1 MMIEFDFEFGKREE
15 FDEKKQF
22 VEKKFSDP
30 NSKVKCNVCEKIF
43 QHKLQLWGHRKV
55 HRGKQTCTNCGKE
68 IAGSS
73 SMSNHIKSC
82 KKVQNFKC
90 TICDFKT
97 SRNHSL
103 LDHLRKMHTVALT
116 MGYSCTLCDFKSATK
131 VHLKAHI
138 SKDHPKFCCITC
150 GKRFRKADILE
161 KHTLSHEEE
170 VIKKEESDEKM
181 LQRKEERKETYS
193 CLNCDYVATRKH
205 HLKGH
210 QWNNHMREKDV
221 KAKLPKTIA
230 RCTKGCGYTSKWGN
244 RNGNIQ
250 RHETICQFG
259 GVFVLI

>member
-1 MMIEFDFEFGKREE
+1 MRF
-15 FDEKKQF
+15 
-22 VEKKFSDP
+22 FS
-30 NSKVKCNVCEKIF
+30 
-43 QHKLQLWGHRKV
+43 
-55 HRGKQTCTNCGKE
+55 RG
-68 IAGSS
+68 
-73 SMSNHIKSC
+73 IKPAKSHN
-82 KKVQNFKC
+82 QNFPV
-90 TICDFKT
+90 
-97 SRNHSL
+97 SLSL
-103 LDHLRKMHTVALT
+103 LSKLGSLNFQ
-116 MGYSCTLCDFKSATK
+116 LFKILLPLEGKPNTDP
-131 VHLKAHI
+131 HLKAHI

-181 LQRKEERKETYS
+181 LHRKQERKETYS